1 MLRGMQRAPLL
12 DGRRSEPVLF
22 VLALCALF
30 AACSGISTTEDMPGP
45 DVFVAEPALREG
57 CNPLGGGPDEDCFLP
72 FPSDFYTRPD
82 NTSPTGLRVELPA
95 GVLPVPL
102 KGPPIDPGQLGR
114 RDGFSPATPILAY
127 FPRARSAAGVASVSI
142 DPKSLPEAGHIEE
155 TLGPNSTVQ
164 LLRYDTGERVP
175 LLAEV
180 DRNAGPGERQAIVI
194 YPQLRLRPKTRYVVA
209 LRGVMSRGGTT
220 NPSGTVSREPM
231 APPAGFRV
239 LRDDKLHRGSVRF
252 KLRARYAEIFALL
265 EKQGVPRAELQLA
278 WDFTTASDEPITG
291 RLVRMRDQ
299 AFTYRSM
306 MPPAPI
312 SVNKSLERPRMELL
326 RQIFGTFSA
335 PSFLT
340 SDSDGRLRI
349 GADGEPELRGYGQ
362 FPLIIH
368 VPACAENSMLPL
380 PVMIYGHG
388 LFGDAI
394 GEMDSA
400 YQREIINRLCVVQIG
415 TDWIGLSSADRATAA
430 SVLSDFNGFAQ
441 LTDRLQ
447 QAQINFAVLARMVRS
462 GVLERLP
469 ELQQMGRLL
478 VDSKRV
484 FYYGISNGAIQG
496 MAQLALSPDV
506 SRAALNVGGGFWSQM
521 MFRSSNFGEL
531 GALLAANYPDPLD
544 RQLLVALTQWHW
556 DYTDPATYAP
566 HVLRELLPGS
576 GGPKRLLYQEG
587 VGDAQVPNLMT
598 RAIVR
603 SMGLPLLNQPVEAV
617 FGIGQVDGPAPSA
630 YVQFD
635 VGESPRP
642 GAENTPPK
650 SNRVHEAIRRLEAAK
665 AQLLTFLVED
675 RGVIDT
681 CGGKPCTFQ

>member
-1 MLRGMQRAPLL
+1 MLRRMQRASLL
-12 DGRRSEPVLF
+12 DGRRLGPVLF
-22 VLALCALF
+22 VLALGPLL
-30 AACSGISTTEDMPGP
+30 AACGGSATPEDLPGP
-45 DVFVAEPALREG
+45 DVSVAEPALREG

-82 NTSPTGLRVELPA
+82 NTSPTGHRVEVPA
-95 GVLPVPL
+95 GVLPMPRRGV
-102 KGPPIDPGQLGR
+102 PIDPAQFAR

-127 FPRARSAAGVASVSI
+127 FPKARSAAGVAIGAV
-142 DPKSLPEAGHIEE
+142 DPRSLPEAGHIEE
-155 TLGPNSTVQ
+155 TLGPGSTVQ

-209 LRGVMSRGGTT
+209 LRGVMGLGATS
-220 NPSGTVSREPM
+220 PSGTATREPLP
-231 APPAGFRV
+231 PPAGFRV
-239 LRDDKLHRGSVRF
+239 LRDDKLHRGSVRS

-278 WDFTTASDEPITG
+278 WDFTTASDEPIHG
-291 RLVRMRDQ
+291 RLVRMRDL
-299 AFTYRSM
+299 AFTYRAM
-306 MPPAPI
+306 MPPSPI
-312 SVNKSLERPRMELL
+312 VVHKSLERPRAELL
-326 RQIFGTFSA
+326 RQITGTFSV

-340 SDSDGRLRI
+340 SDSDGRLRL

-362 FPLIIH
+362 FPLVIH
-368 VPACAENSMLPL
+368 VPTCAESSMVPV

-388 LFGDAI
+388 LFGDAL
-394 GEMDSA
+394 GEMDSG
-400 YQREIINRLCVVQIG
+400 YQRELINRLCVVQIG
-415 TDWIGLSSADRATAA
+415 TDWIGLSAADRSVAL
-430 SVLSDFNGFAQ
+430 SVLSDWNGFVQ

-447 QAQINFAVLARMVRS
+447 QAHVNFAVLARLVRS
-462 GVLERLP
+462 GLLERLP
-469 ELQQMGRLL
+469 ELTQMGRLL

-531 GALLAANYPDPLD
+531 GALLAASYPDPLD

-598 RAIVR
+598 RSLVR

-635 VGESPRP
+635 VGASPRP
-642 GAENTPPK
+642 GAENTPPRDNK
-650 SNRVHEAIRRLEAAK
+650 VHEAVRRLEAAK
-665 AQLLTFLVED
+665 AQLWSFLIED

>member
-1 MLRGMQRAPLL
+1 MLRRMQRASLL
-12 DGRRSEPVLF
+12 DGRCPGPVLF
-22 VLALCALF
+22 GLALCSLL
-30 AACSGISTTEDMPGP
+30 AACAGSATQEDMPGP
-45 DVFVAEPALREG
+45 DVSVAEPALREG

-82 NTSPTGLRVELPA
+82 DTSPTGLRVELPA
-95 GVLPVPL
+95 GVLPVPR
-102 KGPPIDPGQLGR
+102 KGPPIDPAQLGR

-127 FPRARSAAGVASVSI
+127 LPRARSTAGVALGSV

-155 TLGPNSTVQ
+155 TLGPSSTVQ

-180 DRNAGPGERQAIVI
+180 DRNAGPNERQAIVI

-209 LRGVMSRGGTT
+209 LRGVMGFGTT
-220 NPSGTVSREPM
+220 SPSGTASHQVLP
-231 APPAGFRV
+231 PPAGFRV
-239 LRDDKLHRGSVRF
+239 LRDDKLHRGSVRSRQ
-252 KLRARYAEIFALL
+252 RARYAEIFTLL

-278 WDFTTASDEPITG
+278 WDFTTASDEPIHG
-291 RLVRMRDQ
+291 RLVRMRDLAFGYQ
-299 AFTYRSM
+299 AM
-306 MPPAPI
+306 MPPSPI
-312 SVNKSLERPRMELL
+312 SVHKSLDRPRMELL
-326 RQIFGTFSA
+326 RQITGTFSA

-340 SDSDGRLRI
+340 SDSDGRLRL
-349 GADGEPELRGYGQ
+349 GADGEPELRGVGQ
-362 FPLIIH
+362 FPLVIH
-368 VPACAENSMLPL
+368 IPACAENSMLPL

-388 LFGDAI
+388 LFGDAL
-394 GEMDSA
+394 GEMDSS
-400 YQREIINRLCVVQIG
+400 YQRELINRLCVVQIG
-415 TDWIGLSSADRATAA
+415 TDWIGLSSADRATAV

-447 QAQINFAVLARMVRS
+447 QAHINFAVLARLIHT
-462 GVLERLP
+462 GALDRLP
-469 ELQQMGRLL
+469 EMQHMGRLL
-478 VDSKRV
+478 VDTKRV
-484 FYYGISNGAIQG
+484 SYFGISNGAIQG
-496 MAQLALSPDV
+496 LVQLALSPDL

-531 GALLAANYPDPLD
+531 GALLAASYPDALD

-576 GGPKRLLYQEG
+576 GAPKRLLYQEG
-587 VGDAQVPNLMT
+587 VGDAEVPNLMT
-598 RAIVR
+598 RSLVR

-635 VGESPRP
+635 VGASPRP

-650 SNRVHEAIRRLEAAK
+650 GNKVHEAIRRLEAAK

-681 CGGKPCTFQ
+681 CGGKPCIFQ

>member
-1 MLRGMQRAPLL
+1 MLRRMQRASLL
-12 DGRRSEPVLF
+12 EGRRSGPVLL
-22 VLALCALF
+22 VLALCPLF
-30 AACSGISTTEDMPGP
+30 AACAGSAALDDPPGP
-45 DVFVAEPALREG
+45 DVSVAEPALREG

-82 NTSPTGLRVELPA
+82 HTSPTGHRVEVPA
-95 GVLPVPL
+95 GVLPVPRR
-102 KGPPIDPGQLGR
+102 GVPIDPAPLGR

-127 FPRARSAAGVASVSI
+127 FPKARSAAGVALGAV
-142 DPKSLPEAGHIEE
+142 DPRSLPEAGHIEE
-155 TLGPNSTVQ
+155 TLGPGSTVQ

-209 LRGVMSRGGTT
+209 LRGVMGLGPTSPAGPAT
-220 NPSGTVSREPM
+220 REPLP
-231 APPAGFRV
+231 PPAGFRV
-239 LRDDKLHRGSVRF
+239 LRDDKLHRGSVRS

-265 EKQGVPRAELQLA
+265 EKQGVPRSELQLA
-278 WDFTTASDEPITG
+278 WDFTTASDEPIHG
-291 RLVRMRDQ
+291 RLVRMRDL
-299 AFTYRSM
+299 AFSYRSM
-306 MPPAPI
+306 MPPSPI
-312 SVNKSLERPRMELL
+312 SVHKSIERPRMELL
-326 RQIFGTFSA
+326 RQITGTFSA

-340 SDSDGRLRI
+340 SDSDGRLRL

-362 FPLIIH
+362 FPLVIH
-368 VPACAENSMLPL
+368 VPSCAESTMGPL

-388 LFGDAI
+388 LFGDAL

-415 TDWIGLSSADRATAA
+415 TDWIGLSSADRAAA
-430 SVLSDFNGFAQ
+430 VSVLSDWNGFVQ

-447 QAQINFAVLARMVRS
+447 QAHINFAVLARLVRS

-469 ELQQMGRLL
+469 ELMHMGRLL
-478 VDSKRV
+478 IDSKRV

-496 MAQLALSPDV
+496 MTQLALSPDV
-506 SRAALNVGGGFWSQM
+506 SRAALNVGGGSWSQM

-531 GALLAANYPDPLD
+531 GALLAASYPDPLD

-576 GGPKRLLYQEG
+576 GGPKRLLCQEG

-598 RAIVR
+598 RSLVR

-617 FGIGQVDGPAPSA
+617 FGIGQVDGPALSA

-635 VGESPRP
+635 VGASPRP

-650 SNRVHEAIRRLEAAK
+650 DNKVHEAIRRLEAAK
-665 AQLLTFLVED
+665 AQLQIFLID
-675 RGVIDT
+675 DKGVVDT
-681 CGGKPCTFQ
+681 CGGKPCKFQ